1 MIIHN
6 PIGVARADFK
16 TNLFN
21 QTLGPD
27 ALPTDIQFMPPG
39 VHTICPTVDGAPFP
53 MTIKVDQELADKLN
67 SQLQFMREK
76 SSQGHGDVPFIDFNH
91 EDAASSGEV
100 LELFWGGPEM
110 GNGGIRMKI
119 NWTAAGVAAL
129 RGKMYRRFSPAWL
142 LDVDTKEPVGV
153 GSNLGGLVNRA
164 AFQNIQPIVAK
175 SVSERLEMLVARAM
189 NAALGPMIK
198 GLQLSCQML
207 TPAVARHSD
216 PVAVNA
222 NSTDSQPNEF
232 LALVT
237 ARQADKKISFER
249 ALTEIQCENPGAT
262 AAYAKA
268 MRNPAPALSV
278 ENHPFLVEA
287 KVIAAAKGI
296 SETDAQVHLA
306 RANFPL
312 YQQYCASLHQSGQK
326 GITVKAADSGQ
337 QDFLCEVRAKQSGG
351 MSFDEA
357 VNAVALSRPD
367 LSEGYR
373 RSFRVKSK

>member
-1 MIIHN
+1 
-6 PIGVARADFK
+6 
-16 TNLFN
+16 
-21 QTLGPD
+21 
-27 ALPTDIQFMPPG
+27 
-39 VHTICPTVDGAPFP
+39 
-53 MTIKVDQELADKLN
+53 
-67 SQLQFMREK
+67 MREK

-91 EDAASSGEV
+91 EDAESSGEV

-119 NWTAAGVAAL
+119 NWTDAGVAAL

-142 LDVDTKEPVGV
+142 LDRDTGEPIGV
-153 GSNLGGLVNRA
+153 GPNLGGLVNRA

-175 SVSERLEMLVARAM
+175 SESETLTMLIARAM
-189 NAALGPMIK
+189 NAAWAPMIK
-198 GLQLSCQML
+198 EVQLCCQML

-222 NSTDSQPNEF
+222 NPTDSQPNEF

-237 ARQADKKISFER
+237 ARRADKNISFER

-268 MRNPAPALSV
+268 MRRPAPALPV
-278 ENHPFLVEA
+278 ENHPFLVESKA
-287 KVIAAAKGI
+287 IAAAKGI
-296 SETDAQVHLA
+296 SETEAQVHLA

-337 QDFLCEVRAKQSGG
+337 QDFLREVQAKQSGG
-351 MSFDEA
+351 MSFDNA

-367 LSEGYR
+367 LIEGYR
-373 RSFRVKSK
+373 RSFHVKGK